1 VKQSREKQRNKQKQR
16 EEEEEEEKREARLV
30 DKSQTPADWI
40 NRKVSTT

>member
-1 VKQSREKQRNKQKQR
+1 VKQSSEKQRNKQKQR
-16 EEEEEEEKREARLV
+16 EEEEEEKREARLV